1 MSGNIGVE
9 SRLGEGSNFWFSLPL
24 ELAKEQPKP
33 RQKRL
38 DIHVYTLF
46 ETEKSQQVIADILR
60 SWGGAVTQLN
70 KLGDTL
76 MGEVAGA
83 ILITDE
89 TMMLANKEPLL
100 RLCEQGLKLIALASM
115 NSIVMNEVA
124 SESMADIKLIK
135 PICPSELYNA
145 LIQLTQTA
153 APLVDEQEP
162 ELTHQLP
169 HYMARVLLAE
179 DDLINQQVA
188 SAVLSKFGLNVDIA
202 ANGHEAVNALSEHE
216 YELVF
221 MDCMMPVMDGYQAT
235 KAIRTGLAGD
245 NNKHIPVVALTAD
258 AMSGSEEKCRAAGMD
273 DYMTKPLDPDQ
284 MTRVLEKWLGKMNVD
299 HHA

>member
-1 MSGNIGVE
+1 
-9 SRLGEGSNFWFSLPL
+9 
-24 ELAKEQPKP
+24 
-33 RQKRL
+33 
-38 DIHVYTLF
+38 
-46 ETEKSQQVIADILR
+46 
-60 SWGGAVTQLN
+60 
-70 KLGDTL
+70 
-76 MGEVAGA
+76 
-83 ILITDE
+83 
-89 TMMLANKEPLL
+89 
-100 RLCEQGLKLIALASM
+100 
-115 NSIVMNEVA
+115 
-124 SESMADIKLIK
+124 
-135 PICPSELYNA
+135 
-145 LIQLTQTA
+145 
-153 APLVDEQEP
+153 
-162 ELTHQLP
+162 
-169 HYMARVLLAE
+169 
-179 DDLINQQVA
+179 VA